1 MPLKE
6 YSDGGPSWD
15 PEAALN
21 LRNFQIFDLEDIFR
35 DISNQITFHVNTPGV
50 CESFSNHTFQVRGEL
65 GLQYPF
71 SDST

>member
-15 PEAALN
+15 PKAALN

-35 DISNQITFHVNTPGV
+35 DIFQSNYFSCKESNSPGV
-50 CESFSNHTFQVRGEL
+50 CESFSNH
-65 GLQYPF
+65 F
-71 SDST
+71 SS